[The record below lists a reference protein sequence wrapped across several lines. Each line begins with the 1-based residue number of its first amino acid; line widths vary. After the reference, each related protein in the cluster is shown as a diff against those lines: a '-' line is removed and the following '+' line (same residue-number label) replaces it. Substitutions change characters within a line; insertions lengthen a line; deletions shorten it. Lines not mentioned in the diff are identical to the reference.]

1 MIVTSI
7 LLILVAVVLLVAGLA
22 GGSSPLLIAS
32 IATSLLAAVSLV
44 AGARQAAANR
54 ATAGRTTGPG
64 SRTKPGGIPYGSRL
78 REPEIPLQHIPPTVD
93 TGGPEW
99 RQPPGFP
106 VTDPS
111 GPAVADAYVPSG
123 PRQPADAEAP
133 ALGPPFDGGPFVG
146 GPADGGPAD
155 GGPFDGEPPA
165 QHLSPADVALLA
177 RLDDAVRV
185 VDGHPRFHLPGC
197 SHLAGRD
204 DEALPVAEAVEL
216 GFTPCARCA
225 PATVL
230 LADAQ
235 SG

>member
-54 ATAGRTTGPG
+54 AAAGRTTGPG
-64 SRTKPGGIPYGSRL
+64 NRTKPVGIPDGSRL
-78 REPEIPLQHIPPTVD
+78 GEPGIPFQHIPPTVD

-99 RQPPGFP
+99 RQPPGSP

-111 GPAVADAYVPSG
+111 GP
-123 PRQPADAEAP
+123 
-133 ALGPPFDGGPFVG
+133 FD
-146 GPADGGPAD
+146 D
-155 GGPFDGEPPA
+155 GPFDGEPPA
-165 QHLSPADVALLA
+165 QALSPADVALLA

-204 DEALPVAEAVEL
+204 DEELPVAEAVEL

>member
-7 LLILVAVVLLVAGLA
+7 LLILVAVIFLVAGLA

-32 IATSLLAAVSLV
+32 IAASLLAAVSLV

-54 ATAGRTTGPG
+54 AAAGRSTGPR
-64 SRTKPGGIPYGSRL
+64 SRTEPAGVPYGPRL
-78 REPEIPLQHIPPTVD
+78 GEPEIPLQHLPPTVD
-93 TGGPEW
+93 AGGPEW
-99 RQPPGFP
+99 RQPPGSP

-111 GPAVADAYVPSG
+111 EPAVADFYVPPG
-123 PRQPADAEAP
+123 PRQPAVSDADAP
-133 ALGPPFDGGPFVG
+133 ALGS
-146 GPADGGPAD
+146 PADD
-155 GGPFDGEPPA
+155 GPFDGEPPA
-165 QHLSPADVALLA
+165 QHLSQADVDRLV
-177 RLDDAVRV
+177 RLDDPVRV

-225 PATVL
+225 PVTFL
-230 LADAQ
+230 LANAQ